1 MNNRILLIT
10 AGALIVLGVFAFL
23 FNTMMSSPLETVETT
38 APTEVPATEA
48 APAGATFEDGTLDAA
63 FIGGEAEGK
72 PITNVAE
79 AVQAIDDLDT
89 AAFDAQLAADMAE
102 IEASFE

>member
-23 FNTMMSSPLETVETT
+23 FNTMMSSPLETVETPVT
-38 APTEVPATEA
+38 DVTPAE
-48 APAGATFEDGTLDAA
+48 ATFEDGTLDESA